1 MSAAGSQRSL
11 RYIMETTFGTTPS
24 TPTLETIRNTGGSG
38 VGLDRSQLQSSEF
51 RSDRNVANMRLGNK
65 TPNLEIPFELS
76 YESFEDLIAS
86 ALFSD
91 WEDTDSSGTDDT
103 VKNGTTQKSMT
114 IEEAFEDISV
124 FQVARGMIVNSMSLN
139 IQPNQI
145 ITGSFGFAGKAV
157 DAPADTTIASS
168 VNAPN
173 NNPPFD
179 SYTGSIS
186 EDGTQIAIV
195 SGLSLSLE
203 NGLDP
208 KYVLFADEA
217 NHIGAGR
224 CNVTGELSAYFADKT
239 LLDKFVGETESS
251 LEVELTDP
259 SGNTYTITLPRIKFT
274 GESKNISE
282 NDIVQTLPIQALYDD
297 VEDCAIKIHKTV

>member
-1 MSAAGSQRSL
+1 
-11 RYIMETTFGTTPS
+11 METTFGTTPS
-24 TPTLETIRNTGGSG
+24 TPELETIRNTGGSG

-65 TPNLEIPFELS
+65 TPSLDIPFELS
-76 YESFEDLIAS
+76 FESFDDLIAS

-91 WEDTDSSGTDDT
+91 WSGASPD
-103 VKNGTTQKSMT
+103 VIKNGTTQKSMT

-139 IQPNQI
+139 IQPDQI

-157 DAPADTTIASS
+157 DAPANTTIADTT
-168 VNAPN
+168 VAPN
-173 NNPPFD
+173 TNPAFD

-195 SGLSLSLE
+195 SGLSLNLE

-224 CNVTGELSAYFADKT
+224 CNVTGELSAYFTDKT
-239 LLDKFVGETESS
+239 LLEKFINETESS
-251 LEVELTDP
+251 LEVTLTDP
-259 SGNTYTITLPRIKFT
+259 NGNSYAILLPRIKFT

-282 NDIVQTLPIQALYDD
+282 NDIVQTLPIQALYD
-297 VEDCAIKIHKTV
+297 ETETCAIKITKTVA

>member
-1 MSAAGSQRSL
+1 MSAAAGSQRSL

-24 TPTLETIRNTGGSG
+24 TPTLDTIRNTGGSG

-51 RSDRNVANMRLGNK
+51 RSDRNVANLRLGNK
-65 TPNLEIPFELS
+65 TPSLEIPFELS
-76 YESFEDLIAS
+76 YESFDDLIAS
-86 ALFSD
+86 ALFSAWD
-91 WEDTDSSGTDDT
+91 GGTPDT

-124 FQVARGMIVNSMSLN
+124 FQVARGMIVNSMSLS
-139 IQPNQI
+139 IQPDQI

-168 VNAPN
+168 VNSPN
-173 NNPPFD
+173 TNPPFD

-186 EDGTQIAIV
+186 EGGATIAIV
-195 SGLSLSLE
+195 SGLSLSLD

-224 CNVTGELSAYFADKT
+224 CNVTGELSAYFSDKT
-239 LLDKFVGETESS
+239 LLDKFINETESS
-251 LEVELTDP
+251 LNVELTDP
-259 SGNTYTITLPRIKFT
+259 NGNTYAITLPRIKFT
-274 GESKNISE
+274 GESKSISE
-282 NDIVQTLPIQALYDD
+282 NDIVQTLPIQALYD
-297 VEDCAIKIHKTV
+297 ETETCAIKIEKIV